1 MLGLMGEKKRIS
13 LWRLG
18 LMVWLV
24 AFVLFTAL
32 EYYLSTHQQGHSGS
46 IDWLFVVIAAF
57 GPTGLVVMIAEHVR
71 AQPTREQK
79 AALSAIFA
87 AGPGTIGAVLVTRNG
102 VPEVIATVRS
112 TEEYLE
118 LAGSGQLPQ
127 DHRVYLPSDA

>member
-1 MLGLMGEKKRIS
+1 MLGFMGDKKRMS

-18 LMVWLV
+18 LRVWPV
-24 AFVLFTAL
+24 AFVLITLL
-32 EYYLSTHQQGHSGS
+32 EYYLSTHQKGHPGKIS
-46 IDWLFVVIAAF
+46 WLYVAIAAF
-57 GPTGLVVMIAEHVR
+57 GPTGLVVMMVEHVR

-102 VPEVIATVRS
+102 APEVIATVRS
-112 TEEYLE
+112 TEEYLK